1 MVRDRTYVDLKSTLS
16 FRKSYVES
24 IIKVLEAYFYN
35 NDIISLSKDLISV
48 NMPSKRL
55 GLASLGVTDLK
66 FVLKHYGVQKEG
78 VSKILLPFVK
88 SNASKRKFVYL
99 FI

>member
-1 MVRDRTYVDLKSTLS
+1 
-16 FRKSYVES
+16 
-24 IIKVLEAYFYN
+24 
-35 NDIISLSKDLISV
+35 
-48 NMPSKRL
+48 MPSKRL

-88 SNASKRKFVYL
+88 SNAGKRKFVYL